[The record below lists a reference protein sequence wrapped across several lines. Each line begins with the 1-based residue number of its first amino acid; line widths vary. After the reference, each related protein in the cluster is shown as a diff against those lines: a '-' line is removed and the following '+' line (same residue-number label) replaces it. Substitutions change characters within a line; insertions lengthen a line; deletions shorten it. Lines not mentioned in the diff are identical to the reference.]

1 MHLSDAGIQTLEQAM
16 AQARAQTKTRKTG
29 DTAALKALRDI
40 LKGVVVRPDDLP
52 FGTVQPERALPGHL
66 LLADAWVTSAHGDKL
81 WARLSGTGRHYNG
94 MFGTPEE
101 LQAGHGALTD
111 KDVIAGLLHTEEAY
125 RELEPYDIGTRVA
138 IALRILAAPSV
149 ARVMPQAARAVQRML
164 SEELLA
170 HPVLLHPAILVP
182 GAGGKE
188 GSYVALGKAIAAT
201 GCAGL
206 PRRSD
211 FQGET
216 PPGGAGGPFGTLE
229 ALYDAKL
236 DVAGSVV
243 ASRVPLECLYDA
255 KRPEGGQGSL
265 FGDEKRAEPV
275 AARDVPDEFEQ
286 RLLDFA
292 LHPCVRLGLSQASVE
307 VTDKTLYGNSS
318 GGIRF
323 RRSRFV
329 TSTMK
334 LATSQPAFIGSVM
347 ELETL
352 VVRHQAEQAGGAPAK
367 VPFPLPFPFTVLGG
381 LKLDA
386 AAITSGANYKSPD
399 VEDSDVDESH
409 LVALTVLA
417 SLYTSFGTLNL
428 SSSVAGKRPMSERVN
443 PADPAFV
450 LEVRRR
456 LEVLRAQSSFAM
468 NLGPVLKRRVFMG
481 RFDELSPEDLEFNAR
496 RVLDG
501 FVAAGLAPDAR
512 AAAAYMLEHAL
523 GRSRS
528 DMALPKTSV
537 EAAVAFV
544 KVLVS
549 TGVLGK
555 VMGPGQTDL
564 EGSFEQLMEKAMVDV
579 VDFPGYEVPFRS
591 VWLKAM
597 ELVSVEA
604 RMRAVIDAVSEVPE
618 AAVATVECVT
628 KPVEEAA
635 PRRRRAAV

>member
-16 AQARAQTKTRKTG
+16 AKARGQAKTRKTG
-29 DTAALKALRDI
+29 DAAALKALRDI
-40 LKGVVVRPDDLP
+40 LKEVAIRPDDLP
-52 FGTVQPERALPGHL
+52 FGSVQPERALPGHL
-66 LLADAWVTSAHGDKL
+66 LLSDSWVTSIHADKL

-101 LQAGHGALTD
+101 LLSEQGALTD
-111 KDVIAGLLHTEEAY
+111 KGVIAGLLCTEEAS

-138 IALRILAAPSV
+138 IALRILAAPSI
-149 ARVMPQAARAVQRML
+149 ARVMPKAARVVQRML

-182 GAGGKE
+182 GAGNKE
-188 GSYVALGKAIAAT
+188 GSYLAVAKAIAAT
-201 GCAGL
+201 ACAGL
-206 PRRSD
+206 PRRSH
-211 FQGET
+211 FQVE
-216 PPGGAGGPFGTLE
+216 PLPDAAASAFGTLE
-229 ALYDAKL
+229 ALYDAKREGA
-236 DVAGSVV
+236 DSVD
-243 ASRVPLECLYDA
+243 AKFGNLECLYVA
-255 KRPEGGQGSL
+255 KRSDGGQASL
-265 FGDEKRAEPV
+265 FGDEVPGEPV
-275 AARDVPDEFEQ
+275 ATPIVPNELER

-292 LHPCVRLGLSQASVE
+292 LHPCVHLGLSQASVE
-307 VTDKTLYGNSS
+307 VTDKSIHGLTGQ
-318 GGIRF
+318 GIRF

-334 LATSQPAFIGSVM
+334 LSTSQPAFLGSVM

-367 VPFPLPFPFTVLGG
+367 LPFPFTVLGG

-386 AAITSGANYKSPD
+386 AAIASGTNYKSPD
-399 VEDSDVDESH
+399 VDDSDVDESH
-409 LVALTVLA
+409 LVAMTLLA

-428 SSSVAGKRPMSERVN
+428 SGSVAGTRPLSERVN
-443 PADPAFV
+443 PSDTAFV

-456 LEVLRAQSSFAM
+456 IEALQAQPTFTRS
-468 NLGPVLKRRVFMG
+468 LGSVLKRRVFMG
-481 RFDELSPEDLEFNAR
+481 RFDELTHEDLDFNAR

-501 FVAAGLAPDAR
+501 FVAAGLASDTR
-512 AAAAYMLEHAL
+512 AAAAYMLEHTL

-528 DMALPKTSV
+528 DMALPKASV

-544 KVLVS
+544 KLLVS

-555 VMGPGQTDL
+555 VMGPGHTDL
-564 EGSFEQLMEKAMVDV
+564 EDSFEKRMPKAMADV
-579 VDFPGYEVPFRS
+579 ETFPGYEVPFRA

-604 RMRAVIDAVSEVPE
+604 RMRAVIDAVSVAPE
-618 AAVATVECVT
+618 AAAATEELVT
-628 KPVEEAA
+628 HPAEEPA
-635 PRRRRAAV
+635 PRRRRVAV